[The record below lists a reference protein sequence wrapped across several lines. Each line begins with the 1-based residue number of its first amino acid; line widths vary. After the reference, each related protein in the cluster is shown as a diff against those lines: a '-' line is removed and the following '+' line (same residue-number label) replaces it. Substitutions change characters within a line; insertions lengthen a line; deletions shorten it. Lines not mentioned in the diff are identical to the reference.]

1 MLIQIKK
8 KEQTVYALET
18 QKITF
23 ALAIKSKEMLCGFT
37 IWRTEHPK
45 LVIFEQ
51 EEGLTLPIT
60 NKNSVNDLDIFT
72 YVNSKFV
79 YVERHIRSQLK
90 QLYQEVITQRCNIE
104 RETLKNGLSIATQTP
119 DQFAYN
125 LMKGPGYMAVT
136 AGEVVHVIKCIPV
149 DVKIKHSENCYAEL
163 QVTRGNQTLFMSPI
177 THILKTHGTRINCNP
192 LLPAYYYVDET
203 WYKILPSLVEAKQPT
218 IVHPISKPVWE
229 YINPESLAT
238 SGIYQDKDLQALR
251 DRIMF
256 PIEQEALLNN
266 VAREIHGHP
275 VNYGESTISKL
286 LNTDAVEKIVE
297 TTWSRIWNK
306 FISFGTASAGI
317 LAIFM
322 IIQGLKMIVEI
333 LINGYVLHQVYGWSI
348 HLLGAVWS
356 ALARLLIHLGNSTK
370 VKSSKYQKVDVEQ
383 GNLTELRSL
392 QTTMTENPENNQ
404 PSTNKSNEAGFFSLP
419 S

>member
-1 MLIQIKK
+1 M
-8 KEQTVYALET
+8 
-18 QKITF
+18 
-23 ALAIKSKEMLCGFT
+23 
-37 IWRTEHPK
+37 
-45 LVIFEQ
+45 
-51 EEGLTLPIT
+51 
-60 NKNSVNDLDIFT
+60 
-72 YVNSKFV
+72 
-79 YVERHIRSQLK
+79 
-90 QLYQEVITQRCNIE
+90 
-104 RETLKNGLSIATQTP
+104 
-119 DQFAYN
+119 
-125 LMKGPGYMAVT
+125 
-136 AGEVVHVIKCIPV
+136 
-149 DVKIKHSENCYAEL
+149 
-163 QVTRGNQTLFMSPI
+163 
-177 THILKTHGTRINCNP
+177 
-192 LLPAYYYVDET
+192 
-203 WYKILPSLVEAKQPT
+203 
-218 IVHPISKPVWE
+218 
-229 YINPESLAT
+229 
-238 SGIYQDKDLQALR
+238 
-251 DRIMF
+251 
-256 PIEQEALLNN
+256 
-266 VAREIHGHP
+266 
-275 VNYGESTISKL
+275 
-286 LNTDAVEKIVE
+286 E